1 MGGLES
7 LLASVKTSQ
16 NKTRCISDL
25 GRESDPSAFSFIIVH
40 RTGGSCVN
48 IETLIAINNCRF
60 KPHYVISTKIAYKPQ
75 PVVNML

>member
-25 GRESDPSAFSFIIVH
+25 GRESDLSAFSFIIVH
-40 RTGGSCVN
+40 RRGDLETKYDPLIPKIWITHRTGDLGIILS
-48 IETLIAINNCRF
+48 F
-60 KPHYVISTKIAYKPQ
+60 P
-75 PVVNML
+75 